1 MKTACLSALL
11 VALALAAASVGFGYA
26 FAPHPPEWILSPD
39 ERAARA
45 KSLWEAARRY
55 EQEENWPKAA
65 RRFRLCEE
73 NFPESP
79 FAVESL
85 FRLGTCL
92 EKMERP
98 LDAFY
103 AYQKILDNYPRQG
116 DLETILGRQFAIGEF
131 YLNQRR
137 DYLLYTTRPGL
148 ASAAEI
154 FRQIVRTATF
164 SDYSPRAQFNLAQA
178 LQAQGKYDEA
188 ELEYDLV
195 KQNYPDS
202 PSMPDALYQLGL
214 CAQERALGSAYDNY
228 EVKRATDAF
237 REFVRRFPQAPQVP
251 QAKELI
257 KDLLGVEAEKSYS
270 IGRYYERKDCPEG
283 ARIYY
288 REVVDKFPGTSYA
301 SRAQERLDGL
311 KEAPVSD

>member
-1 MKTACLSALL
+1 MNAFRLTALL
-11 VALALAAASVGFGYA
+11 GLLALMASPVCFGYA
-26 FAPHPPEWILSPD
+26 FAPRFPERTLSAE
-39 ERAARA
+39 ERLARA
-45 KSLWEAARRY
+45 KTLWEAARRY
-55 EQEENWPKAA
+55 EQEENWERAA
-65 RRFRLCEE
+65 RRFRLVEE
-73 NFPESP
+73 RFPESP

-85 FRLGTCL
+85 FRLGACL
-92 EKMERP
+92 EKLSRP
-98 LDAFY
+98 MDAFRT
-103 AYQKILDNYPRQG
+103 YQKILDAYPRQG

-131 YLNQRR
+131 YLDQRR
-137 DYLLYTTRPGL
+137 SYLLFTTRPGL
-148 ASAAEI
+148 DSAAEI

-164 SDYSPRAQFNLAQA
+164 SDYSPRAQYNLAQA

-202 PSMPDALYQLGL
+202 PAMPDALFQLGL
-214 CAQERALGSAYDNY
+214 CAQERALGSDYDNY
-228 EVKRATDAF
+228 EVKRATEAF

-251 QAKELI
+251 RAQELI
-257 KDLLGVEAEKSYS
+257 RDLSGVEAEKSYE

-301 SRAQERLDGL
+301 AQAQARLDGM
-311 KEAPVSD
+311 KD